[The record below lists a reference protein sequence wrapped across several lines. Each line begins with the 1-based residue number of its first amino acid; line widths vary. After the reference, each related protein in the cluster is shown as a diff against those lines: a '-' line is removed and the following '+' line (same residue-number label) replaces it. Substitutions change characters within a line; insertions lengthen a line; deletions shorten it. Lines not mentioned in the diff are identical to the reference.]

1 MASIRKV
8 IRCQSSQHLQNPK
21 LEYPKSMT
29 DPNQH
34 TVSPNLQRS
43 KRYATIALVV
53 AVLAWI
59 ALMIVAKLLPD
70 YVWLIH
76 ILMLSAEA
84 GVVGGLAD
92 WYAITVLFRNP
103 FGQFP
108 IPKFLR
114 DHTEIIPRNKA
125 RIAESM
131 GRFVQENFLSP
142 QVVEKS
148 LAETDLSLAVGK
160 WLANPHNNA
169 QVTQVIQQ
177 TVPKIFEFVGQEQIG
192 RFIQSNSV
200 QWVKNTQVNH
210 LASEMLRAVLE
221 NDFHQDVLQRGLDL
235 AHDWML
241 QHPEQTRDLSR
252 QLFKELGVWKL
263 AKGASWIGID
273 VQQRT
278 IDSLVNR
285 VESMLADHEHP
296 WRRKIEDMAQQLM
309 EQLADNHSVA
319 SQRLNSTK
327 DAMLDSPQMLNFI
340 SGAVVILCDA
350 IRSDL
355 EKPNSGIAQNLRV
368 AIQQI
373 GENIV
378 SNIAVRQLLN
388 EKMSEIAINLSDQYS
403 EKVIRFISER
413 IHEWDSRDMIN
424 KIENEVGGDLHM
436 IRVNGV
442 VVGGFIGLALGIIR
456 ACVEW
461 LL

>member
-1 MASIRKV
+1 MTTAEASTIP
-8 IRCQSSQHLQNPK
+8 S
-21 LEYPKSMT
+21 
-29 DPNQH
+29 
-34 TVSPNLQRS
+34 LQRS
-43 KRYATIALVV
+43 KRFATIALIMAVV
-53 AVLAWI
+53 TWLVL
-59 ALMIVAKLLPD
+59 MVVAKLIPE

-76 ILMLSAEA
+76 ILMLGAEA

-103 FGQFP
+103 FGKMP
-108 IPKFLR
+108 IPKFMR

-148 LAETDLSLAVGK
+148 LQSTDLSLAIGQ
-160 WLANPHNNA
+160 WLAKPENNA

-192 RFIQSNSV
+192 RFIQNNSV
-200 QWVKNTQVNH
+200 QWVRNTQINT

-221 NDFHQDVLQRGLDL
+221 NDFHQDVLQRGLDV
-235 AHDWML
+235 AHEWVMS
-241 QHPEQTRDLSR
+241 HPEETRQLTR
-252 QLFKELGVWKL
+252 TLFKELGVWKL

-278 IDSLVNR
+278 IDSLVER
-285 VESMLADHEHP
+285 VESMLADPQHP
-296 WRRKIEDMAQQLM
+296 WRQKIEAMGQQLM
-309 EQLADNHSVA
+309 LQLADDESSA

-327 DAMLDSPQMLNFI
+327 DALLDSPQVLNFI
-340 SGAVVILCDA
+340 SGAVVILCAA
-350 IRSDL
+350 IKADL
-355 EKPNSGIAQNLRV
+355 LKADSGIAHNLRV
-368 AIQQI
+368 AIQQV
-373 GENIV
+373 GENII
-378 SNIAVRQLLN
+378 SNPAVRQLLN
-388 EKMSEIAINLSDQYS
+388 DRISGIAVNLSDQYS

-413 IHEWDSRDMIN
+413 IHEWDSREMID

-442 VVGGFIGLALGIIR
+442 VVGAFIGLVLGIIR
-456 ACVEW
+456 ALVDVA
-461 LL
+461 L

>member
-1 MASIRKV
+1 
-8 IRCQSSQHLQNPK
+8 
-21 LEYPKSMT
+21 MT
-29 DPNQH
+29 TAEITAPP
-34 TVSPNLQRS
+34 SLQRS
-43 KRYATIALVV
+43 KRFATIALVM
-53 AVLAWI
+53 AVVIWLI
-59 ALMIVAKLLPD
+59 LMVVAKLVPE

-76 ILMLSAEA
+76 ILMLAAEA

-103 FGQFP
+103 FGKIP

-142 QVVEKS
+142 QVVQRS
-148 LAETDLSLAVGK
+148 LSNTDLSLAIGQ
-160 WLANPHNNA
+160 WLAKPENNS
-169 QVTQVIQQ
+169 QVTQLIQQ

-192 RFIQSNSV
+192 HFIRNNSV
-200 QWVKNTQVNH
+200 QWVRNTQVNT

-235 AHDWML
+235 AHGWVTS
-241 QHPEQTRDLSR
+241 HPQQTRELT
-252 QLFKELGVWKL
+252 QTLFKELGVWKL

-278 IDSLVNR
+278 IDSMIER
-285 VESMLADHEHP
+285 VESMLADPDHP
-296 WRRKIEDMAQQLM
+296 WRKKIEEAGQNLM
-309 EQLADNHSVA
+309 LQLADPHSSA
-319 SQRLNSTK
+319 SMRLNQTK
-327 DAMLDSPQMLNFI
+327 DALLDSPQMLNFI

-350 IRSDL
+350 IKSDL
-355 EKPNSGIAQNLRV
+355 QKPNSGVAQNLRV
-368 AIQQI
+368 AIQQV
-373 GENIV
+373 GENMV
-378 SNIAVRQLLN
+378 SNVAVRQLLN
-388 EKMSEIAINLSDQYS
+388 EKLSDVAINLSDQYS

-413 IHEWDSRDMIN
+413 IHEWDSSEMID

-442 VVGGFIGLALGIIR
+442 VVGAFIGLVLGIIR
-456 ACVEW
+456 AIVEFAF
-461 LL
+461 

>member
-1 MASIRKV
+1 MQTA
-8 IRCQSSQHLQNPK
+8 PA
-21 LEYPKSMT
+21 PT
-29 DPNQH
+29 
-34 TVSPNLQRS
+34 SPNLQRS
-43 KRYATIALVV
+43 KRFATMALIT

-59 ALMIVAKLLPD
+59 CLMVLAKLLPD
-70 YVWLIH
+70 YIWLIH

-103 FGQFP
+103 FGRLP

-114 DHTEIIPRNKA
+114 DHTEIIPRNKD

-142 QVVEKS
+142 QIVQRS
-148 LAETDLSLAVGK
+148 LHNTDVSLAVGK
-160 WLANPHNNA
+160 WLANPQNNQ
-169 QVTQVIQQ
+169 QVSQLIQQ

-192 RFIQSNSV
+192 RFIQNNSV
-200 QWVKNTQVNH
+200 QWVKNTDINY

-241 QHPEQTRDLSR
+241 QHPEETRELTR
-252 QLFKELGVWKL
+252 TLFKELGVWRL
-263 AKGASWIGID
+263 ARGASWIGID

-278 IDSLVNR
+278 IDSLLER
-285 VESMLADHEHP
+285 VDSMLADPDHP
-296 WRRKIEDMAQQLM
+296 WRQKVEDMAHQLM
-309 EQLADNHSVA
+309 QQLADQDSAA
-319 SQRLNSTK
+319 SQRLNQTK
-327 DAMLDSPQMLNFI
+327 NALLDSPQVLNFI

-350 IRSDL
+350 IRADL
-355 EKPNSGIAQNLRV
+355 EKPDSGIAENLRV
-368 AIQQI
+368 AIQQV
-373 GENIV
+373 GENII
-378 SNIAVRQLLN
+378 SNGAVRQLLN
-388 EKMSEIAINLSDQYS
+388 DKMSGIAVNLSDQYS

-413 IHEWDSRDMIN
+413 IHEWDSREMIG

-442 VVGGFIGLALGIIR
+442 VVGAFIGLALGIIR
-456 ACVEW
+456 ALIE
-461 LL
+461 LI

>member
-1 MASIRKV
+1 MQTA
-8 IRCQSSQHLQNPK
+8 PA
-21 LEYPKSMT
+21 PT
-29 DPNQH
+29 
-34 TVSPNLQRS
+34 SPNLQRS
-43 KRYATIALVV
+43 KRFATMALIT

-59 ALMIVAKLLPD
+59 CLMVLAKLLPD

-103 FGQFP
+103 FGRLP

-114 DHTEIIPRNKA
+114 DHTEIIPRNKD

-142 QVVEKS
+142 QIVQRS
-148 LAETDLSLAVGK
+148 LHNTDVSLAVGK
-160 WLANPHNNA
+160 WLANPQNNQ
-169 QVTQVIQQ
+169 QVSQLIQQ

-192 RFIQSNSV
+192 RFIQNNSV
-200 QWVKNTQVNH
+200 QWVKNTDINY

-241 QHPEQTRDLSR
+241 QHPEETRELTR
-252 QLFKELGVWKL
+252 TLFKELGVWRL
-263 AKGASWIGID
+263 ARGASWIGID

-278 IDSLVNR
+278 IDSLLER
-285 VESMLADHEHP
+285 VDSMLADPDHP
-296 WRRKIEDMAQQLM
+296 WRQKVEDMAHQLM
-309 EQLADNHSVA
+309 QQLADQDSVA
-319 SQRLNSTK
+319 SQRLNQTK
-327 DAMLDSPQMLNFI
+327 NALLDSPQVLNFI

-350 IRSDL
+350 IRADL
-355 EKPNSGIAQNLRV
+355 EKPDSGIAENLRV
-368 AIQQI
+368 AIQQV
-373 GENIV
+373 GENII
-378 SNIAVRQLLN
+378 SNGAVRQLLN
-388 EKMSEIAINLSDQYS
+388 DKMSGIAVNLSDQYS

-413 IHEWDSRDMIN
+413 IHEWDSREMIG

-442 VVGGFIGLALGIIR
+442 VVGAFIGLALGIIR
-456 ACVEW
+456 ALVE
-461 LL
+461 LI

>member
-1 MASIRKV
+1 
-8 IRCQSSQHLQNPK
+8 
-21 LEYPKSMT
+21 MT
-29 DPNQH
+29 TAEITAPP
-34 TVSPNLQRS
+34 SLQRS
-43 KRYATIALVV
+43 KRFATIALVM
-53 AVLAWI
+53 AVVIWLI
-59 ALMIVAKLLPD
+59 LMVVAKLVPE

-76 ILMLSAEA
+76 ILMLAAEA

-103 FGQFP
+103 FGKIP

-142 QVVEKS
+142 QVVQRS
-148 LAETDLSLAVGK
+148 LSNTDLSLAIGQ
-160 WLANPHNNA
+160 WLAKPENNS
-169 QVTQVIQQ
+169 QVTQLIQQ

-192 RFIQSNSV
+192 HFIRNNSV
-200 QWVKNTQVNH
+200 QWVRNTQINT

-235 AHDWML
+235 AHEWMTS
-241 QHPEQTRDLSR
+241 HPEETHDLTRT
-252 QLFKELGVWKL
+252 LFKELGVWKL

-278 IDSLVNR
+278 IDSLIER

-296 WRRKIEDMAQQLM
+296 WRQKIEEMGHQLM
-309 EQLADNHSVA
+309 LELANNESQA
-319 SQRLNSTK
+319 SERLNNTK
-327 DAMLDSPQMLNFI
+327 DALLDSPQVLNFI

-350 IRSDL
+350 IKSDL
-355 EKPNSGIAQNLRV
+355 LKPDSGIAQNLRV
-368 AIQQI
+368 AIQQL
-373 GENIV
+373 GENII
-378 SNIAVRQLLN
+378 SNSAVRELLNDRMSGIAV
-388 EKMSEIAINLSDQYS
+388 NLSDQYN
-403 EKVIRFISER
+403 EKVILFISER
-413 IHEWDSRDMIN
+413 IHEWDSREMID

-442 VVGGFIGLALGIIR
+442 VVGAFIGLILGIIR
-456 ACVEW
+456 AIVDV

>member
-1 MASIRKV
+1 
-8 IRCQSSQHLQNPK
+8 
-21 LEYPKSMT
+21 MT
-29 DPNQH
+29 PAEV
-34 TVSPNLQRS
+34 TPPPSLQRS
-43 KRYATIALVV
+43 KRFATIALIL
-53 AVLAWI
+53 AVLTWLV
-59 ALMIVAKLLPD
+59 LMVVAKLLPE

-76 ILMLSAEA
+76 ILMLAAEA

-103 FGQFP
+103 FGKMP
-108 IPKFLR
+108 IPKFMR

-142 QVVEKS
+142 QVVKRS
-148 LAETDLSLAVGK
+148 LHNTDISLAVGQ
-160 WLANPHNNA
+160 WLAKAENNA

-192 RFIQSNSV
+192 RFIQNNSV
-200 QWVKNTQVNH
+200 QWVRNTQINT

-235 AHDWML
+235 AHDWVMS
-241 QHPEQTRDLSR
+241 HPEETRQLTR
-252 QLFKELGVWKL
+252 TLFKELGVWKL

-278 IDSLVNR
+278 IDSLVER
-285 VESMLADHEHP
+285 VESMLADPEHP
-296 WRRKIEDMAQQLM
+296 WRQKIEEMGHQLM
-309 EQLADNHSVA
+309 LELADDESNA
-319 SQRLNSTK
+319 SHRLNSTK
-327 DAMLDSPQMLNFI
+327 DALLDSPQVLNFI

-350 IRSDL
+350 IKADL
-355 EKPNSGIAQNLRV
+355 LKDDSGIAQNLRV
-368 AIQQI
+368 AIQQV
-373 GENIV
+373 GENII
-378 SNIAVRQLLN
+378 SNSAVRELLNDRMSGIAV
-388 EKMSEIAINLSDQYS
+388 NLSDQYS

-413 IHEWDSRDMIN
+413 IHEWDSREMID

-442 VVGGFIGLALGIIR
+442 VVGAFIGLVLGIIR
-456 ACVEW
+456 ALVDVV
-461 LL
+461 L

>member
-1 MASIRKV
+1 
-8 IRCQSSQHLQNPK
+8 
-21 LEYPKSMT
+21 MT
-29 DPNQH
+29 TAEITAPL
-34 TVSPNLQRS
+34 SLQRS
-43 KRYATIALVV
+43 KRFATIALVM
-53 AVLAWI
+53 AVVIWLI
-59 ALMIVAKLLPD
+59 LMVVAKLVPE

-76 ILMLSAEA
+76 ILMLAAEA

-103 FGQFP
+103 FGKIP

-142 QVVEKS
+142 QVVQRS
-148 LAETDLSLAVGK
+148 LSNTDLSLAIGQ
-160 WLANPHNNA
+160 WLAKPENNS
-169 QVTQVIQQ
+169 QVTQLIQQ

-192 RFIQSNSV
+192 HFIRNNSV
-200 QWVKNTQVNH
+200 QWVRNTQINT

-235 AHDWML
+235 AHEWMTS
-241 QHPEQTRDLSR
+241 HPEETHDLTRT
-252 QLFKELGVWKL
+252 LFKELGVWKL

-278 IDSLVNR
+278 IDSLIER

-296 WRRKIEDMAQQLM
+296 WRQKIEEMGHQLM
-309 EQLADNHSVA
+309 LELANNESQA
-319 SQRLNSTK
+319 SERLNNTK
-327 DAMLDSPQMLNFI
+327 DALLDSPQVLNFI

-350 IRSDL
+350 IKADL
-355 EKPNSGIAQNLRV
+355 LKPDSGIAQNLRV
-368 AIQQI
+368 AIQQL
-373 GENIV
+373 GENII
-378 SNIAVRQLLN
+378 SNSAVRELLNDRMSGIAV
-388 EKMSEIAINLSDQYS
+388 NLSDQYS
-403 EKVIRFISER
+403 EKVILFISER
-413 IHEWDSRDMIN
+413 IHEWDSREMID

-442 VVGGFIGLALGIIR
+442 VVGAFIGLILGIIR
-456 ACVEW
+456 AIVDV

>member
-1 MASIRKV
+1 MNTASDHTLAT
-8 IRCQSSQHLQNPK
+8 SSQH
-21 LEYPKSMT
+21 T
-29 DPNQH
+29 
-34 TVSPNLQRS
+34 SPSLQRS
-43 KRYATIALVV
+43 KRFATIALVI
-53 AVLAWI
+53 AVVTWL
-59 ALMIVAKLLPD
+59 ALMLTAKLLPE
-70 YVWLIH
+70 YTWLIH

-103 FGQFP
+103 FGKMP

-114 DHTEIIPRNKA
+114 DHTEIIPRNKD

-142 QVVEKS
+142 QVVQKS
-148 LAETDLSLAVGK
+148 LHSTDLSLSVGK
-160 WLANPHNNA
+160 WLANPQNNA

-200 QWVKNTQVNH
+200 QWVRNTQVNH

-241 QHPEQTRDLSR
+241 KHPERSRELTR

-278 IDSLVNR
+278 IDSLLQR
-285 VESMLADHEHP
+285 VESMLADPEHP
-296 WRRKIEDMAQQLM
+296 WRQKIEEAGQQLM
-309 EQLADNHSVA
+309 LQLVDNNSSA
-319 SQRLNSTK
+319 SLRLNDTK
-327 DAMLDSPQMLNFI
+327 NALLDSPQVLNFI
-340 SGAVVILCDA
+340 SGAVVILCNA
-350 IRSDL
+350 IKEDL
-355 EKPNSGIAQNLRV
+355 QKPDSGIAQNLRV
-368 AIQQI
+368 AIQQV
-373 GENIV
+373 GENIIA
-378 SNIAVRQLLN
+378 NTAVRQLLN
-388 EKMSEIAINLSDQYS
+388 EKMSTIAVNLSDQYS

-413 IHEWDSRDMIN
+413 IHEWDSREMIG

-442 VVGGFIGLALGIIR
+442 VVGAFIGLGLGIVR
-456 ACVEW
+456 ALVE
-461 LL
+461 LI

>member
-1 MASIRKV
+1 M
-8 IRCQSSQHLQNPK
+8 NPT
-21 LEYPKSMT
+21 EQPA
-29 DPNQH
+29 
-34 TVSPNLQRS
+34 VSPNLQRS
-43 KRYATIALVV
+43 KRFATIALVV

-59 ALMIVAKLLPD
+59 ALMIAAKLLPE

-103 FGQFP
+103 FGRIP

-192 RFIQSNSV
+192 RFIQNNSV
-200 QWVKNTQVNH
+200 QWVRNTQVNH

-235 AHDWML
+235 AHDWVT

-278 IDSLVNR
+278 IDSLVSR
-285 VESMLADHEHP
+285 VESMLADPEHP
-296 WRRKIEDMAQQLM
+296 WRRKIEEMAQQLM
-309 EQLADNHSVA
+309 HELADNQSVA

-327 DAMLDSPQMLNFI
+327 DALLDSPQMLNFL

-350 IRSDL
+350 IKSDL
-355 EKPNSGIAQNLRV
+355 QKPDSGIAQNLRV
-368 AIQQI
+368 AIQQV

-378 SNIAVRQLLN
+378 SNVAVRQLLN
-388 EKMSEIAINLSDQYS
+388 EKMSDIAINLSDQYS

-413 IHEWDSRDMIN
+413 IHEWDSREMID